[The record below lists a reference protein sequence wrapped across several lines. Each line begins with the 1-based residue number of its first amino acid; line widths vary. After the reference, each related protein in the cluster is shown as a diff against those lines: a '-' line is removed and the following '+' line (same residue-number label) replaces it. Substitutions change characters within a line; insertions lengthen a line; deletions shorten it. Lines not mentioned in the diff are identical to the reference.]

1 MQNLIEDFLNANE
14 AFQGHEHIALQVSG
28 GRDSLAVFYFLKAK
42 GLLDCVTVYWVNTGA
57 AFPETI
63 EIMNTVRELSPHF
76 VEIDGEQPEVI
87 ARWGMPTDILPRS
100 CTPIGVATG
109 QSDVLMQDS
118 YSCCARVI
126 MEPMHRR
133 MIEDG
138 VTLII
143 RGQRASDEH
152 QAPLRSGDSE
162 LGIQYLF
169 PIENWTDEEVDR
181 FLKEQGAPIHPCY
194 EYMDSTPDCMTC
206 SGWWNEKRAAYLQA
220 CHPDA
225 HAIYQERL
233 DIIREKSHPQI
244 FAFNSEL
251 RGNES

>member
-1 MQNLIEDFLNANE
+1 MNLDLENYLN
-14 AFQGHEHIALQVSG
+14 EHTHIGLQVSG
-28 GRDSLAVFYFLKAK
+28 GRDSLAVFYLMREH
-42 GLLDCVTVYWVNTGA
+42 GLLDRVTVYWVNTGA

-63 EIMNTVRELSPHF
+63 EIMAKIRELSPNF
-76 VEIDGEQPEVI
+76 VEIDGKQPEVI
-87 ARWGMPTDILPRS
+87 ANWGIPTDLLPRS
-100 CTPIGVATG
+100 CTPIGVASG
-109 QSDVLMQDS
+109 QSDVRMQDS

-138 VTLII
+138 VTCII
-143 RGQRASDEH
+143 RGQRNSDSH
-152 QAPLRSGDSE
+152 KAPLRSGNIE

-169 PIENWTDEEVDR
+169 PIEDWSDDEVSAY
-181 FLKEQGAPIHPCY
+181 LVEQGAPIHPCY
-194 EYMDSTPDCMTC
+194 AYMDSTPDCMTC

-220 CHPDA
+220 CHPEA
-225 HAIYQERL
+225 HTVYQERL

-251 RGNES
+251 RGGEDG